1 MNRRI
6 IFFIIIILLNIIL
19 CSCGSSNE
27 IDKLAIAAA
36 IGIDKAENGYRV
48 TAQIIIPSEISSR
61 YSKGQSPITVYTAT
75 ATTIFEAFRRM
86 SRETSR
92 KIYVSHIQVLVFG
105 EEVARDGIN
114 KVIDFISRE
123 HEFRTDFYVLVA
135 KNNTAYNILNTLT
148 PIEKVP
154 ANHIH
159 EFVGV
164 SRKIWGTTTDVQLD
178 ELVRILSL
186 EGQSLVL
193 AGVLELGDEKKGEEA
208 KSLEKTS
215 PPNVLRLQYIA
226 AFKKDKLIG
235 WLDEDESKGY
245 SYIVGKIEGTVES
258 LEGLGEGIIA
268 IEVKKTK
275 SKIKAE
281 ISDGAPVINVNIK
294 VEANIEELQIQTDLA
309 NVDSINK
316 IEKLA
321 EEKIEYLCKS
331 SIKKAQN
338 ELKTD
343 IFGFGEAIHRT
354 YPKIW
359 RELKEDWSNEF
370 DSIPVKITV
379 NVDIKETG
387 TIINLPT
394 KEEME

>member
-1 MNRRI
+1 MNKRI
-6 IFFIIIILLNIIL
+6 IFFTLIIFLNTIL

-27 IDKLAIAAA
+27 IDKLAIATA
-36 IGIDKAENGYRV
+36 IGIDKAENEYRV
-48 TAQIIIPSEISSR
+48 TAQIIIPGEISSR

-75 ATTIFEAFRRM
+75 ATTIFEALRRM

-92 KIYVSHIQVLVFG
+92 RIYLSHIQVLVFG

-114 KVIDFISRE
+114 KVIDFISRD
-123 HEFRTDFYVLVA
+123 HEFRTDFYILVA
-135 KNNTAYNILNTLT
+135 KNNTAHNILNTLT

-154 ANHIH
+154 ANHMH
-159 EFVGV
+159 EFVEV

-178 ELVRILSL
+178 EIVRVLSL

-193 AGVLELGDEKKGEEA
+193 AGVLEFGDEKEGEEA

-235 WLDEDESKGY
+235 WLDKDQSKGY
-245 SYIVGKIEGTVES
+245 SYIVGKIESTVES
-258 LEGLGEGIIA
+258 LEGFGEEIIA
-268 IEVKKTK
+268 LEVKKTK
-275 SKIKAE
+275 SKIEAE
-281 ISDGAPVINVNIK
+281 ISDGVPIINVDIK
-294 VEANIEELQIQTDLA
+294 VEANIGEVQLEIDL
-309 NVDSINK
+309 NKIDNINK

-321 EEKIEYLCKS
+321 EEKIEDLCKKAV
-331 SIKKAQN
+331 KKAQDQ
-338 ELKTD
+338 LKTD
-343 IFGFGEAIHRT
+343 IFGFGEAIHRA

-359 RELKEDWSNEF
+359 KDLKGSWNDEF
-370 DSIPVKITV
+370 DSIPVNFGV

-387 TIINLPT
+387 KSINVPT
-394 KEEME
+394 KD